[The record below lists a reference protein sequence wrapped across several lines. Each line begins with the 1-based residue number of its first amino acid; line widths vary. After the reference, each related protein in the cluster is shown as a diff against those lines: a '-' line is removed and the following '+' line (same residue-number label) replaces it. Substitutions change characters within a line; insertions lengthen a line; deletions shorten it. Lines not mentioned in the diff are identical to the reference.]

1 MADENGIVVKPAIV
15 KQDGNTTE
23 IEIHIEKP
31 AEPEREQ
38 TEAAE
43 AAQDKRRKSLT
54 EVLYKQID
62 ILEREQKKIASGYEG
77 SNNPKAARSENLAFA
92 KQITETANAIISI
105 KRRNSTIT
113 ALLRW
118 RKSSAERQR
127 SRTLL
132 PPTQPPT
139 WTRSILSLKD
149 FRRQSRMY
157 RAAPQA
163 GSRTVLTPWRVR
175 V

>member
-54 EVLYKQID
+54 EVLYRQID
-62 ILEREQKKIASGYEG
+62 ILERKKIASGYEG

-105 KRRNSTIT
+105 KRRNT
-113 ALLRW
+113 
-118 RKSSAERQR
+118 K
-127 SRTLL
+127 
-132 PPTQPPT
+132 
-139 WTRSILSLKD
+139 
-149 FRRQSRMY
+149 
-157 RAAPQA
+157 
-163 GSRTVLTPWRVR
+163 
-175 V
+175 

>member
-31 AEPEREQ
+31 AEP
-38 TEAAE
+38 
-43 AAQDKRRKSLT
+43 DKRRKSLT
-54 EVLYKQID
+54 EVLYRQID

-105 KRRNSTIT
+105 KRRNT
-113 ALLRW
+113 
-118 RKSSAERQR
+118 K
-127 SRTLL
+127 
-132 PPTQPPT
+132 
-139 WTRSILSLKD
+139 
-149 FRRQSRMY
+149 
-157 RAAPQA
+157 
-163 GSRTVLTPWRVR
+163 
-175 V
+175 

>member
-31 AEPEREQ
+31 AEPE
-38 TEAAE
+38 E
-43 AAQDKRRKSLT
+43 AAQDKPRKSLT
-54 EVLYKQID
+54 EVLYRQID

-105 KRRNSTIT
+105 KRRNT
-113 ALLRW
+113 
-118 RKSSAERQR
+118 K
-127 SRTLL
+127 
-132 PPTQPPT
+132 
-139 WTRSILSLKD
+139 
-149 FRRQSRMY
+149 
-157 RAAPQA
+157 
-163 GSRTVLTPWRVR
+163 
-175 V
+175 

>member
-54 EVLYKQID
+54 ETSLDKGTQ
-62 ILEREQKKIASGYEG
+62 RKTT
-77 SNNPKAARSENLAFA
+77 ENELPSLT
-92 KQITETANAIISI
+92 QCTA
-105 KRRNSTIT
+105 
-113 ALLRW
+113 
-118 RKSSAERQR
+118 
-127 SRTLL
+127 
-132 PPTQPPT
+132 
-139 WTRSILSLKD
+139 
-149 FRRQSRMY
+149 
-157 RAAPQA
+157 
-163 GSRTVLTPWRVR
+163 
-175 V
+175 

>member
-31 AEPEREQ
+31 AEPEREWI
-38 TEAAE
+38 ERAAE
-43 AAQDKRRKSLT
+43 AAQDKPRKSLT
-54 EVLYKQID
+54 EVLYRQID

-105 KRRNSTIT
+105 KRRNT
-113 ALLRW
+113 
-118 RKSSAERQR
+118 K
-127 SRTLL
+127 
-132 PPTQPPT
+132 
-139 WTRSILSLKD
+139 
-149 FRRQSRMY
+149 
-157 RAAPQA
+157 
-163 GSRTVLTPWRVR
+163 
-175 V
+175 

>member
-15 KQDGNTTE
+15 KQDGDTTE

-105 KRRNSTIT
+105 KRRNT
-113 ALLRW
+113 
-118 RKSSAERQR
+118 K
-127 SRTLL
+127 
-132 PPTQPPT
+132 
-139 WTRSILSLKD
+139 
-149 FRRQSRMY
+149 
-157 RAAPQA
+157 
-163 GSRTVLTPWRVR
+163 
-175 V
+175 

>member
-15 KQDGNTTE
+15 KKDGNTTE

-43 AAQDKRRKSLT
+43 AAQDKPRKSLT
-54 EVLYKQID
+54 EVLYRQID

-105 KRRNSTIT
+105 KRRNT
-113 ALLRW
+113 
-118 RKSSAERQR
+118 K
-127 SRTLL
+127 
-132 PPTQPPT
+132 
-139 WTRSILSLKD
+139 
-149 FRRQSRMY
+149 
-157 RAAPQA
+157 
-163 GSRTVLTPWRVR
+163 
-175 V
+175 

>member
-38 TEAAE
+38 TEAA
-43 AAQDKRRKSLT
+43 AAQDKPRKSLT
-54 EVLYKQID
+54 EVLYRQID

-105 KRRNSTIT
+105 KRRNT
-113 ALLRW
+113 
-118 RKSSAERQR
+118 K
-127 SRTLL
+127 
-132 PPTQPPT
+132 
-139 WTRSILSLKD
+139 
-149 FRRQSRMY
+149 
-157 RAAPQA
+157 
-163 GSRTVLTPWRVR
+163 
-175 V
+175 

>member
-43 AAQDKRRKSLT
+43 AAQDN
-54 EVLYKQID
+54 
-62 ILEREQKKIASGYEG
+62 EG

-105 KRRNSTIT
+105 KRRNT
-113 ALLRW
+113 
-118 RKSSAERQR
+118 K
-127 SRTLL
+127 
-132 PPTQPPT
+132 
-139 WTRSILSLKD
+139 
-149 FRRQSRMY
+149 
-157 RAAPQA
+157 
-163 GSRTVLTPWRVR
+163 
-175 V
+175 

>member
-38 TEAAE
+38 TEAAT
-43 AAQDKRRKSLT
+43 AQDKPRKSLT
-54 EVLYKQID
+54 EVLYRQID

-105 KRRNSTIT
+105 KRRNT
-113 ALLRW
+113 
-118 RKSSAERQR
+118 K
-127 SRTLL
+127 
-132 PPTQPPT
+132 
-139 WTRSILSLKD
+139 
-149 FRRQSRMY
+149 
-157 RAAPQA
+157 
-163 GSRTVLTPWRVR
+163 
-175 V
+175 

>member
-38 TEAAE
+38 TE
-43 AAQDKRRKSLT
+43 DKPRKSLT
-54 EVLYKQID
+54 EVLYRQID

-105 KRRNSTIT
+105 KRRNT
-113 ALLRW
+113 
-118 RKSSAERQR
+118 K
-127 SRTLL
+127 
-132 PPTQPPT
+132 
-139 WTRSILSLKD
+139 
-149 FRRQSRMY
+149 
-157 RAAPQA
+157 
-163 GSRTVLTPWRVR
+163 
-175 V
+175 

>member
-43 AAQDKRRKSLT
+43 AAQDKRISLT

-105 KRRNSTIT
+105 KRRNT
-113 ALLRW
+113 
-118 RKSSAERQR
+118 K
-127 SRTLL
+127 
-132 PPTQPPT
+132 
-139 WTRSILSLKD
+139 
-149 FRRQSRMY
+149 
-157 RAAPQA
+157 
-163 GSRTVLTPWRVR
+163 
-175 V
+175 

>member
-43 AAQDKRRKSLT
+43 AAQDKPRKSLT
-54 EVLYKQID
+54 EVLYRQID

-77 SNNPKAARSENLAFA
+77 SSNNPKAARSENLAFA

-105 KRRNSTIT
+105 KRRNT
-113 ALLRW
+113 
-118 RKSSAERQR
+118 K
-127 SRTLL
+127 
-132 PPTQPPT
+132 
-139 WTRSILSLKD
+139 
-149 FRRQSRMY
+149 
-157 RAAPQA
+157 
-163 GSRTVLTPWRVR
+163 
-175 V
+175 

>member
-43 AAQDKRRKSLT
+43 AAQAAQDKPRKSLT
-54 EVLYKQID
+54 EVLYRQID

-105 KRRNSTIT
+105 KRRNT
-113 ALLRW
+113 
-118 RKSSAERQR
+118 K
-127 SRTLL
+127 
-132 PPTQPPT
+132 
-139 WTRSILSLKD
+139 
-149 FRRQSRMY
+149 
-157 RAAPQA
+157 
-163 GSRTVLTPWRVR
+163 
-175 V
+175 

>member
-38 TEAAE
+38 TEAAV
-43 AAQDKRRKSLT
+43 AQDKPRKSLT
-54 EVLYKQID
+54 EVLYRQID

-105 KRRNSTIT
+105 KRRNT
-113 ALLRW
+113 
-118 RKSSAERQR
+118 K
-127 SRTLL
+127 
-132 PPTQPPT
+132 
-139 WTRSILSLKD
+139 
-149 FRRQSRMY
+149 
-157 RAAPQA
+157 
-163 GSRTVLTPWRVR
+163 
-175 V
+175 

>member
-43 AAQDKRRKSLT
+43 AAQDKPRKSLT
-54 EVLYKQID
+54 EVLYRQID
-62 ILEREQKKIASGYEG
+62 
-77 SNNPKAARSENLAFA
+77 NPKAARSENLAFA

-105 KRRNSTIT
+105 KRRNT
-113 ALLRW
+113 
-118 RKSSAERQR
+118 K
-127 SRTLL
+127 
-132 PPTQPPT
+132 
-139 WTRSILSLKD
+139 
-149 FRRQSRMY
+149 
-157 RAAPQA
+157 
-163 GSRTVLTPWRVR
+163 
-175 V
+175 